1 MGVKYTDKTQ
11 KTYLRS
17 RVKEFVLRFI
27 DMSKAFTEY
36 NFTETMYPIIK
47 GCTSYMNRQVL
58 ATSGIQWTRHVTQHV
73 IHSIFEDTRRNEG
86 SKEKSAAKRKEKRA
100 LAVSLETSA
109 FSKALFLLTRNHMQV
124 GSSSSSQVLESSQ
137 PEEPLVA
144 STSQVGENKSGLYER
159 TTSLG
164 LDTRPPAS
172 SEFDLDQGLTP
183 QAASYPAAIF
193 RKQRDPNNP
202 PILPSR
208 VPFGETRR
216 NEGSKEKSTAKRK
229 EKRALAVRLETSA
242 FSKALFLLTRNHMQ
256 VGSSSSQVLESS
268 QPEESSLEASTSQ
281 VGENKSGLYE
291 RTTSLGLD
299 THPPV
304 RSEFDLNQGLTPQ
317 AASYPAAIS
326 RKRRDPNNPLFPP
339 SRAPNTREKSTSSLT
354 PHHSAS
360 SKKHDDFKRR
370 SRPQETLTKV
380 LLPPGVVKVI
390 PMSGI
395 LQYPPFYVVLGSP
408 WNILFVNL
416 TMWLPELNQID
427 LADQDS
433 VMIQY
438 KTDNGWKP
446 LAGDEQ
452 LNVLLSE
459 FSLSKSDLHLRCAP
473 ESEFRS
479 GPNSELDSE
488 PESQRKPA
496 SQKLP
501 KNERDP
507 EDERDSENQRDSQ
520 SDGDSQSD
528 TDSESEENSQ
538 TEPDADKRQESESE
552 QEPESQWMPENRQ
565 WEDSEQDSGN
575 PDDSQEVEKDSGQRS
590 KTVSDTRGQ
599 GHQIQVAGMAEP
611 FGNQLE
617 LPPPTAIPTVVVQ
630 AIVAENL
637 VLFHSSL

>member
-1 MGVKYTDKTQ
+1 MAVEHSGPQSSTTQSTADSRGCVNESRVPPLASSPERQLVRPSLLSSSPPPLASNDEDRARNFKSTAGPTPGRLRLAQMMGVKYTDKTQ

-137 PEEPLVA
+137 PEEPLV
-144 STSQVGENKSGLYER
+144 V
-159 TTSLG
+159 
-164 LDTRPPAS
+164 
-172 SEFDLDQGLTP
+172 
-183 QAASYPAAIF
+183 
-193 RKQRDPNNP
+193 
-202 PILPSR
+202 
-208 VPFGETRR
+208 
-216 NEGSKEKSTAKRK
+216 
-229 EKRALAVRLETSA
+229 
-242 FSKALFLLTRNHMQ
+242 
-256 VGSSSSQVLESS
+256 
-268 QPEESSLEASTSQ
+268 STSQ

-416 TMWLPELNQID
+416 TM
-427 LADQDS
+427 
-433 VMIQY
+433 
-438 KTDNGWKP
+438 
-446 LAGDEQ
+446 
-452 LNVLLSE
+452 
-459 FSLSKSDLHLRCAP
+459 
-473 ESEFRS
+473 
-479 GPNSELDSE
+479 
-488 PESQRKPA
+488 
-496 SQKLP
+496 
-501 KNERDP
+501 
-507 EDERDSENQRDSQ
+507 
-520 SDGDSQSD
+520 
-528 TDSESEENSQ
+528 
-538 TEPDADKRQESESE
+538 
-552 QEPESQWMPENRQ
+552 
-565 WEDSEQDSGN
+565 
-575 PDDSQEVEKDSGQRS
+575 
-590 KTVSDTRGQ
+590 
-599 GHQIQVAGMAEP
+599 
-611 FGNQLE
+611 
-617 LPPPTAIPTVVVQ
+617 
-630 AIVAENL
+630 
-637 VLFHSSL
+637 